1 MNDIII
7 NTEEDEVEIDEAYS
21 VDYDLPIASASTL
34 GGIKI
39 GDNVDIDNEGIIS
52 VPVASV
58 DQAGVIKVGT
68 NLSIDENGVMSA
80 TGGASVNVDSALST
94 SSTNPVQN
102 RVITNNLNSAVGD
115 ISNLQSDISSING
128 EIDDIDEAIS
138 GLTSSVGLNSDA
150 ITTLQDDVT
159 ANSGLIA
166 NNASDI
172 LSIQGDVSTLNTN
185 LGNLSGDVTA
195 LGNTVSQMGLVVD
208 SLSAD
213 TNETI
218 AYDDIS
224 NYWTAGNVFIVGKGK
239 IAYVNFDL
247 EGSLTINGGSYE
259 NILEITDDDFKPK
272 YLMEG
277 FLFTDAGML
286 KVSAFTSGIFR
297 AYNLSSS
304 NITLTKLSGNIPI
317 ILN

>member
-1 MNDIII
+1 MSDIII
-7 NTEEDEVEIDEAYS
+7 NTEEDEVIIEDAYS

-34 GGIKI
+34 GGVKI
-39 GDNVDIDNEGIIS
+39 GDNVDIDSEGTIS
-52 VPVASV
+52 VPIAST

-80 TGGASVNVDSALST
+80 TGGASINVDSALST

-159 ANSGLIA
+159 ANSGFIA

-218 AYDDIS
+218 GYSDIA
-224 NYWTAGNVFIVGKGK
+224 NYWTAGNVSIVGKGK
-239 IAYVNFDL
+239 IVFVNFDL
-247 EGSLTINGGSYE
+247 DGSLTINAGSYE
-259 NILEITDDDFKPK
+259 NILEITDDELKPK
-272 YLMEG
+272 YPMEG
-277 FLFTDAGML
+277 FLIADTGML
-286 KVSAFTSGIFR
+286 KVSVFTSGIFR
-297 AYNLSSS
+297 AYNLDSS
-304 NITLTKLSGNIPI
+304 NITITKLSGNIPI
-317 ILN
+317 VLS